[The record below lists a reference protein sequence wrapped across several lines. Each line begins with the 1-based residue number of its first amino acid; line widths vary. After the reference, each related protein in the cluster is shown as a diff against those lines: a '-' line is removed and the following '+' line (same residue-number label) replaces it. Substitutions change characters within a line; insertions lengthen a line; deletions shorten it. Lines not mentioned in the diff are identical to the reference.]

1 MAKSFK
7 IIKGLIRR
15 YISMKDRE
23 HNDHKFEDTK
33 ALIRRPKSMK
43 DEEHNG
49 QSLKIPKG

>member
-1 MAKSFK
+1 
-7 IIKGLIRR
+7 
-15 YISMKDRE
+15 MKDRE